1 MKTKITGMGMYLPE
15 QTYTSEEIE
24 ERAGFTRLGL
34 KKGLVRMLTG
44 CESRHYSAPDEMCS
58 DLAAKAGAAAIK
70 DAGMEVSDIDALI
83 FGAIT
88 RDYSEPATANRAAHL
103 LGMKDCF
110 TFDIF
115 NACNAFISGIDLADS
130 LIRTGK
136 AKNVLVV
143 CGEALSKWTKFD
155 YTDKDE
161 LLMRA
166 PVALSVGDGG
176 GAFVIS
182 AAEDD
187 DPSGIVSTYFRSLPQ
202 FWEVGV
208 IWGGGVIHKEE
219 SMLFVPGTV
228 NKLTQAH
235 ADMTKAYFPPSIEK
249 AGWKVEDIDCFL
261 MTQIADWILKNIK
274 KTVGGRDDQ
283 FISVIKNIGNCG
295 ACNIPLTACIARD
308 MGKIKKGDKLCL
320 MVGAAGASLGTINVV
335 L

>member
-1 MKTKITGMGMYLPE
+1 MKTKISGMGMYLPE
-15 QTYTSEEIE
+15 QVYTSEEIE
-24 ERAGFTRLGL
+24 ERAGFKRLGIKL
-34 KKGLVRMLTG
+34 GMVRMLTG

-58 DLAAKAGAAAIK
+58 DLAAKAAERAVA
-70 DAGMEVSDIDALI
+70 DAGLKIDDIDALI

-88 RDYSEPATANRAAHL
+88 RDYSEPATANRVACL
-103 LGMKDCF
+103 LGMKNCF

-115 NACNAFISGIDLADS
+115 NACNAFVSGIDLADS
-130 LIRTGK
+130 LIKTGK
-136 AKNVLVV
+136 AHHVLVV

-155 YTDKDE
+155 YTDKEE

-182 AAEDD
+182 ETDD
-187 DPSGIVSTYFRSLPQ
+187 SDKSYIVSSFFKSFPE

-228 NKLTQAH
+228 NKLTRQH
-235 ADMTKAYFPPSIEK
+235 MDMTRDYLPLAISTANWKTEDVDYFL
-249 AGWKVEDIDCFL
+249 A
-261 MTQIADWILKNIK
+261 TQIADWILKNIQ
-274 KTVGGRDDQ
+274 KTLGAKESQ

-295 ACNIPLTACIARD
+295 ACNIPLTTVIARD
-308 MGKIKKGDKLCL
+308 AGKVKKGQKLC
-320 MVGAAGASLGTINVV
+320 MMGAAAGASLGAIDVI